1 MAVEEVR
8 ARLRRRLVELVGMEE
23 ADLLMERPSGGW
35 DDLVTK
41 EWLHLELAVIDAR
54 FAAVDT
60 RLGALDARMGSLD
73 TRMGALEHELRA
85 QTWRII
91 AAMTGLLGALV
102 AAIKL

>member
-1 MAVEEVR
+1 
-8 ARLRRRLVELVGMEE
+8 MEE
-23 ADLLMERPSGGW
+23 ADLLMDRPSGGW

-60 RLGALDARMGSLD
+60 RLGALD

-85 QTWRII
+85 QTWKII